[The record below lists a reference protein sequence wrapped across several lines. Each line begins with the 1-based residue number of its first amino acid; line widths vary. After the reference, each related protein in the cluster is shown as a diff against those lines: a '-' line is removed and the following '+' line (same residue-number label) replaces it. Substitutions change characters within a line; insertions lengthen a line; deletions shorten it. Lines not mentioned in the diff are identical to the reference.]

1 MKVLITGA
9 GGQLG
14 WELERSAPARSRVYA
29 LTKEKL
35 DVTNRAQVESC
46 LRELR
51 PQIVIN
57 AAAYTAVDQAEA
69 ERARAYAVNA
79 VGAENLARVAAA
91 EGLRLVHLS
100 TDFVFDGLKST
111 PYLPSDAAAPLSVY
125 GASKL
130 EGERRVLSIVAKD
143 GLVVRTSWVYS
154 THGRNFVKTILGLL
168 EEPRTLN
175 VIADQIGT
183 PTWARGL
190 AQVVWEMAPR
200 ASLHGIYHWTDA
212 GVASWYDFALA
223 VLEYGSELGL
233 VRRGASI
240 RPVQTIDYPLL
251 AKRPAMSVLDKT
263 ATWNVLK
270 RRPAHWRQA
279 LQSMLG
285 ELVLLRRE
293 EAGKTCVS
301 SS

>member
-14 WELERSAPARSRVYA
+14 WELKRSAPAGACVYA
-29 LTKEKL
+29 LTKQKL

-46 LRELR
+46 MRDLR

-69 ERARAYAVNA
+69 EPEQAYAVNA
-79 VGAENLARVAAA
+79 IGSENLARVAAA

-100 TDFVFDGLKST
+100 TDFVFNGLKST
-111 PYLPSDAAAPLSVY
+111 PYLPSDTAEPVSVY

-130 EGERRVLSIVAKD
+130 EGERRVLSIVAND

-154 THGRNFVKTILGLL
+154 AHGRNFVKTILGLL
-168 EEPRTLN
+168 GERPNLD

-190 AQVVWEMAPR
+190 AEAVWEMAPR
-200 ASLHGIYHWTDA
+200 ASLCGIYHWTDA
-212 GVASWYDFALA
+212 GVASWYDLALA
-223 VLEYGSELGL
+223 VREYGSALGL
-233 VRRGASI
+233 VRRAASI
-240 RPVQTIDYPLL
+240 RPVRTSDYPLP

-263 ATWNVLK
+263 ATWEVLK
-270 RRPAHWRQA
+270 HRPAHWRQA
-279 LQSMLG
+279 LQLMLS

-293 EAGKTCVS
+293 EADKPCVS

>member
-14 WELERSAPARSRVYA
+14 WELKRSAPAGSCVCA

-46 LRELR
+46 VRELR

-69 ERARAYAVNA
+69 EPGQAYAVNA
-79 VGAENLARVAAA
+79 IGAENLARVAAA

-100 TDFVFDGLKST
+100 TDFIFNGLKST
-111 PYLPSDAAAPLSVY
+111 PYLPSDIAEPLSVY

-130 EGERRVLSIVAKD
+130 EGESRVLSIAAND
-143 GLVVRTSWVYS
+143 RLVVRTSWVYS
-154 THGRNFVKTILGLL
+154 VHGRNFVKTILRLL
-168 EEPRTLN
+168 EERPTLD

-183 PTWARGL
+183 PTWARSL
-190 AQVVWEMAPR
+190 AEALWEMAPR
-200 ASLHGIYHWTDA
+200 AALCGVYHYTDA
-212 GVASWYDFALA
+212 GVASWYDLALA
-223 VLEYGSELGL
+223 VREYGIALGL
-233 VRRGASI
+233 VRRPASI
-240 RPVQTIDYPLL
+240 KPVRTTDYPLS
-251 AKRPAMSVLDKT
+251 AKRPAMSMLDKT
-263 ATWNVLK
+263 ATWEVLERK
-270 RRPAHWRQA
+270 PLHWRQA
-279 LQSMLG
+279 LRLMLS
-285 ELVLLRRE
+285 ELVWLRRD
-293 EAGKTCVS
+293 EADKVCAS